1 MKFIL
6 NSILCCLAV
15 FIFSGCATKSDD
27 PQPEGEKLSAM
38 PHNLP
43 ASWEGQAGM
52 GGAFN
57 QEY

>member
-1 MKFIL
+1 MKFFANAL
-6 NSILCCLAV
+6 FCFLAAL
-15 FIFSGCATKSDD
+15 FFAACASTEKDN
-27 PQPEGEKLSAM
+27 QPERDKISAM